1 MRRSDLISSAEACR
15 RRFGYPGV
23 SVDSWPNATVR
34 EIAYKVKEIRDR
46 TRTRL
51 LMHGD
56 LRKSTAGR
64 IRNAGTRERHPFGLR
79 KTGREGHYT
88 LTLPSPTTDDDW
100 DLLDATFDP
109 PELNPVGLKA
119 NYGA

>member
-56 LRKSTAGR
+56 LRKQPRAGYAVR
-64 IRNAGTRERHPFGLR
+64 ASGRGIRSGSARRAARATTHSLSRHRRPTM
-79 KTGREGHYT
+79 TG
-88 LTLPSPTTDDDW
+88 
-100 DLLDATFDP
+100 
-109 PELNPVGLKA
+109 
-119 NYGA
+119 